1 MAYFEWTRD
10 LDTGI
15 SVIDNQ
21 HLRIADYINQL
32 HTAIRTG
39 DQDSIRDVLFE
50 TVDYTLTHFAFEESL
65 MEEAAYPYIKV
76 HKRVHA
82 IFTKKVQDYV
92 QRFES
97 GEDIAE
103 ELLSTLRLWVMNHIR
118 NDDAHYVSVV
128 KGIVGEEKKQ
138 GWLASAVQKFFG

>member
-21 HLRIADYINQL
+21 HIRIADYINAL
-32 HTAIRTG
+32 HDAIKSD
-39 DQDSIRDVLFE
+39 DQEVIREVLYE

-65 MEEAAYPYIKV
+65 MEEAGYTYLKV

-82 IFTKKVQDYV
+82 IFTKKVEAYV
-92 QRFES
+92 ERFEK
-97 GEDIAE
+97 GELIAD

-118 NDDAHYVSVV
+118 NDDAHYVSTV
-128 KGIVGEEKKQ
+128 KAVVGEESKK
-138 GWLASAVQKFFG
+138 GWLAGALKKFFG